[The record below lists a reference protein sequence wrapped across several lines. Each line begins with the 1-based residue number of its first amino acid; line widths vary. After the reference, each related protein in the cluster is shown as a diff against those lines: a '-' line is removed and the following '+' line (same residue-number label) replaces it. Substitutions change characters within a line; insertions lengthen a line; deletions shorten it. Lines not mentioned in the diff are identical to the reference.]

1 MGFCGGICAGDSQGM
16 MGGGLDQ
23 RKDCGSYLGGRI
35 KVFTSDE
42 PGRWGC
48 LQRGGVLCS
57 KVVLAGVCRNG
68 GL

>member
-1 MGFCGGICAGDSQGM
+1 M